1 MTISHGENE
10 PDVIWEACSAIANT
24 DPKSFGSVTR
34 GRTSVELPEAVPIVE
49 RIVSFYGRV
58 TLGDIAVMP
67 DNQRQ
72 VFSREVSNVQ
82 SAFQSIR
89 QLEYQDGNQAED
101 RLREV
106 YHSTRSELTPFVP
119 PDTLDAAGSK
129 AEIQSLIQSANEAKD
144 ATERTKDKAETV
156 LADVRDLAKEQG
168 VTQHAAIFGDAAEE
182 YEKQKKP
189 WLRAFGILSLL
200 AVAVAVVLIVFGLGS
215 PAGSGELGVAI
226 QVTAAKL
233 FGFGVLSYA
242 ILLTGRGYRAAAHN
256 QIINQHRCNALRS
269 FQAFV
274 DGSADEATKS
284 AVLVQATH
292 SIFSHRPSGFG
303 QQENDTMPPSHT
315 LELTRAVVGDNKRGE

>member
-1 MTISHGENE
+1 MTISHGESKA
-10 PDVIWEACSAIANT
+10 DAIWKACLVIANT
-24 DPKSFGSVTR
+24 DPKSLGSVTR
-34 GRTSVELPEAVPIVE
+34 GRTSVELPEVVPIIE

-58 TLGDIAVMP
+58 TPGDIEVMP

-72 VFSREVSNVQ
+72 VFSREISNVQ

-89 QLEYQDGNQAED
+89 NLEYQDGNQAED

-106 YHSTRSELTPFVP
+106 YHSTRSQLTPFVP
-119 PDTLDAAGSK
+119 PDTLDAADSK
-129 AEIQSLIQSANEAKD
+129 AKIHKVLQSANEARE
-144 ATERTKDKAETV
+144 ATERTKDEAEAV

-168 VTQHAAIFGDAAEE
+168 VTQHAAIFSDAAKE

-189 WLRAFGILSLL
+189 WLRAFGMLSLL
-200 AVAVAVVLIVFGLGS
+200 AIAVAVALIVFGLGS

-256 QIINQHRCNALRS
+256 QIINEHRRNALRS

-274 DGSADEATKS
+274 DGAADEATKN

-315 LELTRAVVGDNKRGE
+315 LELTRAVMGDHKGGE